1 MEKRAFL
8 RAEHM
13 TAILVIYVAGFIV
26 VFLMLKAQ
34 VMVGETPVDTSA
46 LADAALWPVSL
57 WQMLM

>member
-13 TAILVIYVAGFIV
+13 TAVLVVYVAGFIV

-34 VMVGETPVDTSA
+34 GMVGEAPADTSA